1 MPTLCPPP
9 SCDIVA
15 NSKYILIS
23 PNIFFLDVDLHI
35 LPACSG
41 QNNTLPTP
49 TDVKYLLQVSSPQ
62 VSLAQWT
69 VDSASPHCLE
79 STLRPITILR
89 SNLIDSSYQT
99 SHSRNQLKAKQ
110 EEDNGDHP
118 THDFKLPLQNYCQ
131 HNTGTIS
138 NWAVQSGSNVL
149 FLKVHLLEG
158 KILFQYLLP

>member
-1 MPTLCPPP
+1 MPILCPPP
-9 SCDIVA
+9 RCDIVA
-15 NSKYILIS
+15 NSKYIRIS
-23 PNIFFLDVDLHI
+23 PNIFFFQMVTSI
-35 LPACSG
+35 FCQPA
-41 QNNTLPTP
+41 QARTIPTP

-131 HNTGTIS
+131 HNAGTIS

-149 FLKVHLLEG
+149 FLKVCLLEG
-158 KILFQYLLP
+158 KILFQYILP